1 MAAFPIING
10 NNQAIRPS
18 SRSFTPGDYPTKTYR
33 SLSGKTMR
41 RSFGS
46 RPTNFQLTLGF
57 NAVPEAT
64 LKAIIDHYNGQYG
77 SLVGFTMPKEMF
89 AGLSADVYA
98 LFQNPSNTSWFYVE
112 SPQIE
117 SVFGSRSNITITLV
131 ADLV

>member
-1 MAAFPIING
+1 MATFPIVDSDNR
-10 NNQAIRPS
+10 AIRPS
-18 SRSFTPGDYPTKTYR
+18 SRSLTPGDYPTKLYR

-46 RPTNFQLTLGF
+46 KPTNFQLTLGF
-57 NAVPEAT
+57 EAVPETT

-89 AGLSADVYA
+89 SGLSSTVYS
-98 LFQNPSNTSWFYVE
+98 LFQNPSNTKWFYAE
-112 SPQIE
+112 SPQVE
-117 SVFGSRSNITITLV
+117 SVVGQYSNITLTFV